1 MGLFNF
7 QMKSLIT
14 INSDLMDY
22 HSLVTNHY
30 NTVPNVHGLYQEVYS
45 TKFWDYI
52 KTKFIIKPE
61 NVIVRTDMNID
72 VKNREQK
79 MYSYFIHIEEPDIFM
94 EFYDEEKNYDDNDY
108 FDLVDELDRMNMITG
123 LKIYYKHDSTSIVN
137 DEIIPELKS
146 IIHNT
151 TIKNQFFVI
160 SASEKGGF
168 ELSGHYIRKM
178 DIDVELNYGAEFY
191 KKYPHILDS
200 LKNNKSGLYLFH
212 GESGTGKTTFIR
224 KLISEL
230 SESKTFI
237 YIPSYL
243 MYELANP
250 ELISFI
256 SKYRDSILILEDA
269 ENVLTS
275 VVDDR
280 TQAIAN
286 ILNISDGLLNDAINI
301 QIIATFN
308 VDKKIIDKALT
319 RPGRLK
325 VNHKFKKLTADEAN
339 KLAVKLNIN
348 KTYSEPITVA
358 SVYEKPSNNLVES
371 NDNETNSTGFKFGN
385 KK

>member
-1 MGLFNF
+1 
-7 QMKSLIT
+7 MKFLKK
-14 INSDLMDY
+14 
-22 HSLVTNHY
+22 Y
-30 NTVPNVHGLYQEVYS
+30 NTFLL
-45 TKFWDYI
+45 
-52 KTKFIIKPE
+52 E
-61 NVIVRTDMNID
+61 NNNIDEFVELVADVNILESIVTDTDMNID

-200 LKNNKSGLYLFH
+200 LKNNNSGLYLFH

-224 KLISEL
+224 KLML
-230 SESKTFI
+230 
-237 YIPSYL
+237 YL
-243 MYELANP
+243 LFFYL
-250 ELISFI
+250 
-256 SKYRDSILILEDA
+256 
-269 ENVLTS
+269 
-275 VVDDR
+275 
-280 TQAIAN
+280 
-286 ILNISDGLLNDAINI
+286 
-301 QIIATFN
+301 
-308 VDKKIIDKALT
+308 
-319 RPGRLK
+319 
-325 VNHKFKKLTADEAN
+325 H
-339 KLAVKLNIN
+339 
-348 KTYSEPITVA
+348 
-358 SVYEKPSNNLVES
+358 
-371 NDNETNSTGFKFGN
+371 
-385 KK
+385 